1 MEALKILV
9 CEDEA
14 LFALELKE
22 RLERIGHSVVGTA
35 VSGEEALTLAGQLKP
50 DLVLMDVKLAGELS
64 GTRLADVLQR
74 TFHLPSIFLTA
85 FSDAETVKQAH
96 RAHPLGFLVKPIDDA
111 ELEFS
116 IEFGMAHYQIEQELR
131 DELDAYSALLSRLGI
146 GTQEGSREALGDS
159 QTHVVPVGVEGSTLN
174 ELSGVIGSIAHH
186 INNSLAAVMGYLD
199 WLANCGTLQ
208 ALEQR
213 YVKLALEGCYEQK
226 LFVQKLLWASQQGP
240 RELGVER
247 VRDLIERVMQGFTK
261 LKRPG
266 ISFDVHLIRED
277 IAVCVDEEAVCNAL
291 IGVLLY
297 AQRLVDGQGTVTVD
311 AESEYISGA
320 NLQNPRAA
328 PDSFVVIEMHSS
340 GRVMTSE
347 ELDHALRPVLLT
359 DGDQHALSLALAV
372 AHGVS
377 QAHGGWLQIES
388 KSGAGTSFKLF
399 LPRVHAQ

>member
-22 RLERIGHSVVGTA
+22 RLERMGHSVVGTA

-85 FSDAETVKQAH
+85 FSDAETVRQAH

-111 ELEFS
+111 E
-116 IEFGMAHYQIEQELR
+116 
-131 DELDAYSALLSRLGI
+131 
-146 GTQEGSREALGDS
+146 
-159 QTHVVPVGVEGSTLN
+159 
-174 ELSGVIGSIAHH
+174 
-186 INNSLAAVMGYLD
+186 
-199 WLANCGTLQ
+199 
-208 ALEQR
+208 
-213 YVKLALEGCYEQK
+213 
-226 LFVQKLLWASQQGP
+226 
-240 RELGVER
+240 
-247 VRDLIERVMQGFTK
+247 
-261 LKRPG
+261 
-266 ISFDVHLIRED
+266 
-277 IAVCVDEEAVCNAL
+277 
-291 IGVLLY
+291 
-297 AQRLVDGQGTVTVD
+297 
-311 AESEYISGA
+311 SEYISGA
-320 NLQNPRAA
+320 NLQNPRAV
-328 PDSFVVIEMHSS
+328 PDSFVVIEMHST